1 MVQDTSEHRRSEDGV
16 AGESGIPAAEGE
28 IRSED
33 HRATFIALRHDLEEQ
48 VGLLATQRQI
58 ADLIDDQQLCRR

>member
-1 MVQDTSEHRRSEDGV
+1 
-16 AGESGIPAAEGE
+16 
-28 IRSED
+28 
-33 HRATFIALRHDLEEQ
+33 LRHDLEEQ